1 MPPGGDPAFL
11 IFWFFLIK
19 QKERTKETYLMKIS
33 LFNLNDK
40 KFVPIKEAFQE
51 KSERLLL

>member
-19 QKERTKETYLMKIS
+19 QKERTRKTERFKEDSS
-33 LFNLNDK
+33 LR
-40 KFVPIKEAFQE
+40 
-51 KSERLLL
+51 SE